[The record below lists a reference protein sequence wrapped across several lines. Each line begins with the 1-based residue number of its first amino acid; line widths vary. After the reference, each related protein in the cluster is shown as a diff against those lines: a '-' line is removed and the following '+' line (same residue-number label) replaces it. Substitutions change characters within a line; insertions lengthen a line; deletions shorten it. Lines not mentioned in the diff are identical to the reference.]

1 VLALTPVAVL
11 MFRFNN
17 PDGLL
22 TLLLVASA
30 YALTRSLERGSTRW
44 LALAGVFIGFGFL
57 TKMLQALIVIPGFA
71 LVFLIAAPTPLRRRL
86 LQLLVAGAAVVV
98 SAGWW
103 VAIVALWPAG
113 SRPYIGSSQDNSI
126 LNLIFGYNGF
136 GRLTGNEA
144 GSVGGA
150 LGAGGRWGPTGIDR
164 LFGAEMGTQI
174 AWLIPASLLA
184 LVALLWL
191 TRRAPRKDPTRAAAI
206 LWGSWLVVT
215 GLVFS
220 FMKGIIH
227 PYYLVVLA
235 PAIGALIGIG
245 GVHLWRHRDRL
256 LNRLTMAAGLV
267 LTAITAYY
275 LLGRA
280 PDWSPWLRY
289 AVLVVAAAAAAGIVL
304 APWIAVRRPVSA
316 AVAAAALLAAIA
328 APLAYSA
335 QTAAT
340 PHGGALPT
348 AGPAG
353 RGGFGGPGRFAG
365 RAGQPPPGSFRT
377 FPGRGNRPQD
387 GFRGGNRNG
396 GPGGRGGLGGLLE
409 ASTPSTQLVALLKAN
424 ASHYRWVAAAVG
436 ANSAAGVQLATD
448 RPILAIGGF
457 NGSDPTPTLAE
468 FQKLVAAGQIHYYL
482 RTGGGGFGGPARAG
496 GSSQIGD
503 WVAQN
508 YAPQTVGGVTV
519 YDLTAKAG

>member
-1 VLALTPVAVL
+1 
-11 MFRFNN
+11 
-17 PDGLL
+17 
-22 TLLLVASA
+22 
-30 YALTRSLERGSTRW
+30 
-44 LALAGVFIGFGFL
+44 
-57 TKMLQALIVIPGFA
+57 MLQALVVIPGFA
-71 LVFLIAAPTPLRRRL
+71 LVFLIAAPTPLRRRVF
-86 LQLLVAGAAVVV
+86 QLLIAGAAVVV

-103 VAIVALWPAG
+103 VAIVTLWPAG

-126 LNLIFGYNGF
+126 INLIFGYNGF

-150 LGAGGRWGPTGIDR
+150 QGAGGRWGPTGIDR

-245 GVHLWRHRDRL
+245 AVHLWRHRDRL
-256 LNRLTMAAGLV
+256 LDRLTLAAGLV

-289 AVLVVAAAAAAGIVL
+289 AVLAVAAAAAAGIVL
-304 APWIAVRRPVSA
+304 APWIAVRRPASA
-316 AVAAAALLAAIA
+316 ALAAAALLAAIA

-340 PHGGALPT
+340 PHSGALPT
-348 AGPAG
+348 AGPGG
-353 RGGFGGPGRFAG
+353 RGGGFGGPGRFAG
-365 RAGQPPPGSFRT
+365 RPGQAPPGSFRN
-377 FPGRGNRPQD
+377 FPRLPNRPQN
-387 GFRGGNRNG
+387 GFQGGNRNAGPG
-396 GPGGRGGLGGLLE
+396 GPGGRGGLGGLLD
-409 ASTPSTQLVALLKAN
+409 ASTPSPQLVALLKAN

-448 RPILAIGGF
+448 SPILAIGGF
-457 NGSDPTPTLAE
+457 NGSDPTPTLAQ
-468 FQKLVAAGQIHYYL
+468 FQKLVAAGQIHYSL
-482 RTGGGGFGGPARAG
+482 GGGGGGFGGPGGAG
-496 GSSQIGD
+496 RGSQIGD

-519 YDLTAKAG
+519 YDLTATAG